1 MQSQNEKAYR
11 LYCVGNPNSQ
21 ENPLPGISSIEEFLP
36 ATETSLLLFSLSS
49 HAFNYMLDEKTRK
62 RNHNDIYNAIFCV
75 EISLTEDEIEK
86 IKQNEEYGYSVD
98 RNRTTILSAELLH
111 YNSATQKYQM
121 TESIGGF
128 CRRMITQDGVRSA
141 LNQFIKDDALKTDNY
156 NDINQEILAIFD
168 LLNTQN
174 LEENSKRLLQ
184 AVETHTLLLL
194 ESILN
199 QRPSFLL
206 KPTKAKIIS
215 ELTTIKKGLELSIP
229 VLTAPNQNNV
239 EELQSFVEKKAPGK
253 TEYWRIWGGLLLAL
267 AASGLFAM
275 CVILAGA
282 PGAGAGGALA
292 VTYMG
297 AIVLSIS
304 GKQRGIAKMM
314 NIITDKA
321 QKKLEAASN
330 PQKTSIEEVNAT
342 EMPGSVED
350 SAVGTVSVKV
360 TEEEEEEE
368 EDVKPK
374 DSLNPSNPK

>member
-1 MQSQNEKAYR
+1 MQSQNEKGYR
-11 LYCVGNPNSQ
+11 LYCVGNPNSK
-21 ENPLPGISSIEEFLP
+21 ENLLPGISSIDEFLP
-36 ATETSLLLFSLSS
+36 ETETTLLLFSSS
-49 HAFNYMLDEKTRK
+49 SRAFDYMLDEKTRR
-62 RNHNDIYNAIFCV
+62 RNNNDIYNAIFCV
-75 EISLTEDEIEK
+75 GISLPENEIEK
-86 IKQNEEYGYSVD
+86 IKQNEQSGYSVE

-111 YNSATQKYQM
+111 YNSATHKYQM

-128 CRRMITQDGVRSA
+128 CSRMITQDGVHAA

-156 NDINQEILAIFD
+156 NDINQEILAIFA
-168 LLNTQN
+168 LLNTPN
-174 LEENSKRLLQ
+174 LENNSKRLLQ

-229 VLTAPNQNNV
+229 VLTAPNQDNV

-253 TEYWRIWGGLLLAL
+253 TEYWRIWGGILLAL

-292 VTYMG
+292 VTYLG
-297 AIVLSIS
+297 AVVLSIS

-330 PQKTSIEEVNAT
+330 PQKTSIEEVHAT
-342 EMPGSVED
+342 EMPGSLEE
-350 SAVGTVSVKV
+350 SAVTPVEGTVSVKV
-360 TEEEEEEE
+360 TEEE